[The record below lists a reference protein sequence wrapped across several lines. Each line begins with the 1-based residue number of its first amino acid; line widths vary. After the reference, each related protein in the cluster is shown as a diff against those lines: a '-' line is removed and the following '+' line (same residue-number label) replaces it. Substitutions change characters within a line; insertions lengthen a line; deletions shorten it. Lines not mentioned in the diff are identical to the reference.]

1 VPYVRRFA
9 KMCDL
14 YVVSRVRDD
23 AMEGEVRTALRE
35 AGVFAAGMDER
46 KVLFCETA
54 DGRVSVVRQLEPH
67 LHIDRRADIVTS
79 LQRFIKFVAIV
90 APGAAAA
97 AGAPTGSNV
106 LKFDTLE
113 SFWTP
118 PPP

>member
-1 VPYVRRFA
+1 
-9 KMCDL
+9 L